1 MIAMTDSSADREIQH
16 GRKIARQDPEKIWG
30 WTTPAGRRRAQRR
43 AGMIADS
50 AGLAPGV
57 RTLEIGC
64 GSGLFTELFAK
75 KGAQLLAVDISGDL
89 LERAKQRGLPEKQV
103 QFLEKRFEDCDVE
116 GPFDAVIGSSVLHH
130 LDIKKALTKI
140 YQLLKPGGVMSFT
153 EPNMLN
159 PQIMAQKN
167 ISWLKQRLGDSPDET
182 AFFRWTIHRLLEQSG
197 FHRARVIPFDWLHPA
212 TPANLIGIVEHAAAV
227 LERTPIVRE
236 FSGSLH
242 IVGFKPS

>member
-1 MIAMTDSSADREIQH
+1 MIAMTDSPPDREIQH

-30 WTTPAGRRRAQRR
+30 WTAPAGRRRAQRR

-89 LERAKQRGLPEKQV
+89 LEQAKQRGLPEKQV

-197 FHRARVIPFDWLHPA
+197 FHHARVIPFDWLHPA
-212 TPANLIGIVEHAAAV
+212 TPAALIGIVEHAAAV
-227 LERTPIVRE
+227 LERTPIIRE